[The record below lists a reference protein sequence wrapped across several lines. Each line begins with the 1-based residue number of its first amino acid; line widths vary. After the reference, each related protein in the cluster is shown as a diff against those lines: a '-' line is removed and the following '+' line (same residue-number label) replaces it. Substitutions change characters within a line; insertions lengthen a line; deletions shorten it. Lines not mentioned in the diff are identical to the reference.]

1 MINFDKNWVADELQ
15 LRLDKL
21 KYEDDEDDKKPRGGR
36 GGGGGGGT
44 PGPGPPKTPKQE
56 VEEIE
61 HRLNRLCGNTPL
73 EVSPLNTKEE
83 NSRFIAQK
91 NWQKVLDQ
99 RFNRREKELSQ
110 QPKENGKKKR
120 SCIRS
125 SMRFRLPDTPPVTPS
140 FNDYWDDVAENWK
153 NTPVPQDLSTP
164 APLSGPPEE
173 QPYLFDQDRDFPPL
187 SKYVQ
192 KKNLLP
198 IKLLLA
204 KPSSGE
210 TSLETSFFFS

>member
-1 MINFDKNWVADELQ
+1 M
-15 LRLDKL
+15 
-21 KYEDDEDDKKPRGGR
+21 
-36 GGGGGGGT
+36 
-44 PGPGPPKTPKQE
+44 
-56 VEEIE
+56 EEIE
-61 HRLNRLCGNTPL
+61 HRLNRLYGNALL

-83 NSRFIAQK
+83 NSRIITQK

-99 RFNRREKELSQ
+99 RFNQREKELSQ
-110 QPKENGKKKR
+110 QPKGNVKKKR

-125 SMRFRLPDTPPVTPS
+125 SMRFRFPDTSPVTPS

-153 NTPVPQDLSTP
+153 NTPAPQDLSTP

>member
-1 MINFDKNWVADELQ
+1 M
-15 LRLDKL
+15 
-21 KYEDDEDDKKPRGGR
+21 GGS
-36 GGGGGGGT
+36 GGGGT
-44 PGPGPPKTPKQE
+44 PGPGLPKTPKQE

-61 HRLNRLCGNTPL
+61 HRLNRLCGNAPL

-83 NSRFIAQK
+83 NSRIIAQK

-99 RFNRREKELSQ
+99 RFNQREKELSQ
-110 QPKENGKKKR
+110 QPKGNVKKKR

-125 SMRFRLPDTPPVTPS
+125 SMRFRFPDTSPVTPS
-140 FNDYWDDVAENWK
+140 FNDYWDDVAENQK
-153 NTPVPQDLSTP
+153 NTPAPQDLSTP

-173 QPYLFDQDRDFPPL
+173 QPYLFDHDRDFPPL

-192 KKNLLP
+192 KKNLPP
-198 IKLLLA
+198 IKLPLA

-210 TSLETSFFFS
+210 TSLETSFFFLKVFRY